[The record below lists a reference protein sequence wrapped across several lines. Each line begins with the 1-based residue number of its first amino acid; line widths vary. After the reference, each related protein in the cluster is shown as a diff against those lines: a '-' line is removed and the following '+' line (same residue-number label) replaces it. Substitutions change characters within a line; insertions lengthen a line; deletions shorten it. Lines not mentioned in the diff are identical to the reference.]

1 VILAISQSLHK
12 IGHCRRFTG
21 LTGERLCVRRLIAL
35 MSDSSVAA
43 TASVVHA
50 ASAAAARRSDLN
62 AMVSARNEGEARNPS
77 KLEFAAPTSG
87 T

>member
-1 VILAISQSLHK
+1 
-12 IGHCRRFTG
+12 
-21 LTGERLCVRRLIAL
+21 L

-62 AMVSARNEGEARNPS
+62 AMVGARNEGEARNPS